1 MPSPDL
7 TSPIKLPQ
15 VLESRRMFEEPNKD
29 LSCTV
34 VVCTRDRSIQLDE
47 CLEAVSRLR
56 YPKFNVLVVDNAP
69 LEARSQEVA
78 MRWGARYCLEPNPGL
93 SRARNRGARESDTEI
108 VAYLDDDSLCEPEW
122 LTALVSEFADSKVM
136 VVTGKVSLVLPDGN
150 VSYPKQDINE
160 RRVVDRE
167 TSAWF
172 ELANFGGLGNGGNMA
187 FRRCVFDSWP
197 GFDERLGRGALLWS
211 GEEHYAFFS
220 LINRGYRVVYTPS
233 AVVKHPYPR
242 AINDLRMR
250 CLKGYAAL
258 AGYLTLLLVEEPQ
271 YRGATF
277 KYMIEGIKHVERAWR
292 YSSGNPPLRLPRV
305 APYWQIIL
313 AYLSGP
319 ILYLRSCLQRALRCI
334 E

>member
-7 TSPIKLPQ
+7 TSPVQLPQ
-15 VLESRRMFEEPNKD
+15 DLGSQRMFEEPNKD

-34 VVCTRDRSIQLDE
+34 IVCTRDRSVQLE
-47 CLEAVSRLR
+47 KCLEAVSRLR

-69 LEARSQEVA
+69 QEARSQEVA
-78 MRWGARYCLEPNPGL
+78 MRWGARYCVEPNPGL

-122 LTALVSEFADSKVM
+122 LDALVSEFADSKVM

-150 VSYPKQDINE
+150 VAYPKQDINE

-187 FRRCVFDSWP
+187 FRRCVFDRWP
-197 GFDERLGRGALLWS
+197 GFDERLGRGALLWG

-220 LINRGYRVVYTPS
+220 LINRGHRVVYTPE
-233 AVVKHPYPR
+233 AVVSHPYPHTR
-242 AINDLRMR
+242 DDLRTR
-250 CLKGYAAL
+250 HLKSYAAL
-258 AGYLTLLLVEEPQ
+258 TGYLTLLLLEEP
-271 YRGATF
+271 RFRHATI
-277 KYMIEGIKHVERAWR
+277 KYIFEGIKHVERAWR
-292 YSSGNPPLRLPRV
+292 YSSGASRSPIPLSIPT
-305 APYWQIIL
+305 WQKYL

-319 ILYLRSCLQRALRCI
+319 LLYVGSCLQRAFQGKS
-334 E
+334 